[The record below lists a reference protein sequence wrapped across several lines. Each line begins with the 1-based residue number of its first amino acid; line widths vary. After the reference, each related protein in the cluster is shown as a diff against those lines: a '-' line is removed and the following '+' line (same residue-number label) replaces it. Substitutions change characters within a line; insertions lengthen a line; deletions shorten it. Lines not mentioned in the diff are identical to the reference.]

1 MRKVQESEH
10 VDCVFGGYTGKK
22 RWEVNHP
29 KHPPTTAAAPDA
41 NSAMAAA
48 AEHNGLRW
56 QAYTYYA
63 YARVRQL

>member
-29 KHPPTTAAAPDA
+29 EHPPHHGRGT
-41 NSAMAAA
+41 
-48 AEHNGLRW
+48 G
-56 QAYTYYA
+56 
-63 YARVRQL
+63 RQFRHGSRCGA